1 MRLELDHVMVFVPDP
16 DAVEPGWFPG
26 CTYEPGQRHT
36 GQGTRNRRVVFPDN
50 FVELV
55 WIDDADAHERTG
67 LRFGPR
73 CARRAGACPFGVVL
87 RGAVPEQDRAR
98 FAGYVVPA
106 GGPSLLLL
114 RAALDRPELPFVAVG
129 ESDGVPTPR
138 PRDRFDPAF
147 LQQPG
152 GVRGIR
158 RATISNRVLPDLGS
172 LRSHEVTLR
181 PVSPGC
187 GWRSTESRSRGR
199 LGRRTDQ
206 STSSSGWP
214 GPRRSWTPRIST
226 SLAVS
231 DRVRRTIQ
239 LRSLDKVT

>member
-1 MRLELDHVMVFVPDP
+1 VRVGLRPISLEVRWGTLERMRLELDHVMVFVPDP
-16 DAVEPGWFPG
+16 DAIEPGWFPG

-114 RAALDRPELPFVAVG
+114 RAALDRPEVPFVAVG

-172 LRSHEVTLR
+172 LRSHEVTFAAGEPGLR
-181 PVSPGC
+181 LEIDGVTG
-187 GWRSTESRSRGR
+187 
-199 LGRRTDQ
+199 
-206 STSSSGWP
+206 
-214 GPRRSWTPRIST
+214 SWSVGA
-226 SLAVS
+226 SH
-231 DRVRRTIQ
+231 
-239 LRSLDKVT
+239 